1 MPIGILFVN
10 VLEWFMRNHNAED
23 GACFF
28 LVWFPITLL
37 LGFFE
42 VNFIRK
48 KREKEF
54 FKYHAAEHMAC
65 NAYKALQ
72 RVPTINEIREYSR
85 FDCNCGTNI
94 TTEIIIIFPLMSL
107 AEKIYFFYN
116 CSPIALVIMTGVI
129 PISYLVLDR
138 YGYLNFLQYFTTE
151 KPDEIELLVA
161 IEGLKMWEEKEKI
174 DFPPSSPNEFC

>member
-1 MPIGILFVN
+1 MV
-10 VLEWFMRNHNAED
+10 
-23 GACFF
+23 
-28 LVWFPITLL
+28 
-37 LGFFE
+37 
-42 VNFIRK
+42 
-48 KREKEF
+48 
-54 FKYHAAEHMAC
+54 C

-85 FDCNCGTNI
+85 YSSSCGTNA
-94 TTEIIIIFPLMSL
+94 TTEIIIILPLMSL
-107 AEKIYFFYN
+107 AEKIYYFYN
-116 CSPIALVIMTGVI
+116 WPPIVLVIMTGI
-129 PISYLVLDR
+129 ITISVLVLER